1 MHLQFTNIK
10 ITIKTASSHK
20 GIDNDD
26 VSGLVEGGSRKG
38 GGGKNIDFWEVI
50 SLSPVMMGGG
60 WVSQRCDLILYL
72 RPQKRLKPYVS
83 PVLMV

>member
-26 VSGLVEGGSRKG
+26 VSGLVER

-60 WVSQRCDLILYL
+60 SAKDAT
-72 RPQKRLKPYVS
+72 
-83 PVLMV
+83 